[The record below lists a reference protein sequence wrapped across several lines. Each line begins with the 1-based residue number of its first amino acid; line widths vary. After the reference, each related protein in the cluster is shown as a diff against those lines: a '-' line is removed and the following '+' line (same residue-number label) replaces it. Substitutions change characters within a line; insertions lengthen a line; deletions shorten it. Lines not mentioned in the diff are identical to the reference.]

1 MEVSTISNY
10 ELGNDEL
17 MHYGVLGMK
26 WGVHRSLSKQKQ
38 NARLEKKA
46 LHYDTKSAKA
56 ERKSLKS
63 NRSAPPMYVS
73 RSKSEAVK
81 LNNYNAKKVEYKYKS
96 KKLAEKAFKTSD
108 PDKRLKLE
116 RKSQKLGYKA
126 AKTKLKMT
134 KYLGG
139 DVGSKSL
146 NYVIKSDAFAA
157 KAAKA
162 RMRIANNKSYIA
174 ATKRKISKIT
184 PEDISGAYSFVNEL
198 LKSA

>member
-17 MHYGVLGMK
+17 MHYGVLGM
-26 WGVHRSLSKQKQ
+26 
-38 NARLEKKA
+38 
-46 LHYDTKSAKA
+46 
-56 ERKSLKS
+56 
-63 NRSAPPMYVS
+63 
-73 RSKSEAVK
+73 
-81 LNNYNAKKVEYKYKS
+81 
-96 KKLAEKAFKTSD
+96 
-108 PDKRLKLE
+108 KLE

-146 NYVIKSDAFAA
+146 NYLIKSDAFAA

>member
-1 MEVSTISNY
+1 MSDHKLE
-10 ELGNDEL
+10 NDEF
-17 MHYGVLGMK
+17 MRYGVLGMK
-26 WGVHRSLSKQKQ
+26 WGVHRSLAKQKQ
-38 NARLEKKA
+38 NSRLENKA
-46 LHYDTKSAKA
+46 LHYDIKSAKF

-63 NRSAPPMYVS
+63 RRSAPPAYSS

-81 LNNYNAKKVEYKYKS
+81 LNNYNAKKVNYEYKS
-96 KKLAEKAFKTSD
+96 KKLAEKAHKTSD
-108 PDKRLKLE
+108 PDKQLKLE

-126 AKTKLKMT
+126 AKTTLKMD
-134 KYLGG
+134 KYLHG

-146 NYVIKSDAFAA
+146 NRLIKSHAFAA

-162 RMRIANNKSYIA
+162 RMRIANNKAYIA
-174 ATKRKISKIT
+174 ATKKKISQIT

>member
-1 MEVSTISNY
+1 MSDHKLE
-10 ELGNDEL
+10 NDEL

-26 WGVHRSLSKQKQ
+26 WGVHRSLAKKKQ
-38 NARLEKKA
+38 NARLENKA
-46 LHYDTKSAKA
+46 LHYDVKSAKA

-63 NRSAPPMYVS
+63 RRSAPPAYAS

-81 LNNYNAKKVEYKYKS
+81 LNNYNAKKVNYEYKS
-96 KKLAEKAFKTSD
+96 KKLAEKAHKTSD
-108 PDKRLKLE
+108 PDKQLKFE
-116 RKSQKLGYKA
+116 RKSQKFGYKA
-126 AKTKLKMT
+126 AKTTLKMD
-134 KYLGG
+134 KYLHG

-146 NYVIKSDAFAA
+146 NRLIKSHAFAA

-162 RMRIANNKSYIA
+162 RMRIANNKAYIA
-174 ATKRKISKIT
+174 ATKKKIAQIT